1 MKLQT
6 IIPIIFL
13 IISPFAANAEF
24 TNFSAYDGNGNTFNA
39 TEFNLNF

>member
-1 MKLQT
+1 MKLQN

-24 TNFSAYDGNGNTFNA
+24 TTISGYAKIFEDASAVLA
-39 TEFNLNF
+39 V

>member
-1 MKLQT
+1 MKLQS

-24 TNFSAYDGNGNTFNA
+24 TTYSGYCPNGYYSGTL
-39 TEFNLNF
+39 TRY